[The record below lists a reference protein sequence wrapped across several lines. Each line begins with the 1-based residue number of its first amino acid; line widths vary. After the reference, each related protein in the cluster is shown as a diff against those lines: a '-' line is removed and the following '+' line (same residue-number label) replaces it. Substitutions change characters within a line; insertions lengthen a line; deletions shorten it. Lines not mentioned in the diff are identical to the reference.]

1 MDVLDYSKSSSLF
14 RIKYELKYLF
24 FGFLL
29 TASVSTLFIYLII
42 FLIDIEKTN
51 RYNSLITSVF
61 LAICTFISALLI
73 TTNIKKI
80 EVQKFKAVFIGIFCW
95 FIGEMTYMTYQF
107 ILNVPVPYPSIAEV
121 FYLLGYGFLIYHIY
135 VSFKNLYQNIP
146 IKPKSIILVSIL
158 VSLIPLI
165 SITHMLFTEIDFIS
179 QYIQITI
186 NLLYYILDSVILFFI
201 ILIIFKLPKNDHF
214 IYHWLLFCF
223 SMIFLTIADFGYTY
237 SATISTNLILMTEW
251 LWNVIYAFAYLFL
264 SASLIWYYKLIQLL
278 NKDLDETFNEDERKR
293 QRLALQGEYKEVYD
307 DHNKRFREN
316 IEDLSSIQNLT
327 KELVNNAKNE
337 ITILFCSSKWLTKK
351 DIQPIIN
358 TLKEKI
364 QQDGI
369 LIRLLVPISIND
381 ESLHYSLIK
390 NPNVMIRYFEK
401 TLTSDS
407 MILIADLQKVIVW
420 DTKNGKNHNNND
432 NNITQRYFAT
442 FTNREESVF
451 TYISSFEKI
460 WLLEKV
466 MKCNLD

>member
-1 MDVLDYSKSSSLF
+1 MIAV
-14 RIKYELKYLF
+14 
-24 FGFLL
+24 
-29 TASVSTLFIYLII
+29 
-42 FLIDIEKTN
+42 EKTN
-51 RYNSLITSVF
+51 RYNSLITLVS

-121 FYLLGYGFLIYHIY
+121 FYFLGYGFLIYHTY
-135 VSFKNLYQNIP
+135 VSFKNVYQSVS

-165 SITHMLFTEIDFIS
+165 SISHMFLAGIDFIS
-179 QYIQITI
+179 QSIQITI
-186 NLLYYILDSVILFFI
+186 NLLYYILDSTILFFVV
-201 ILIIFKLPKNDHF
+201 LIIFKLPKNDHF

-223 SMIFLTIADFGYTY
+223 SMVFNYCRFGYTC

-264 SASLIWYYKLIQLL
+264 SALLIWYYKVTQLL

-293 QRLALQGEYKEVYD
+293 QKLALQGEYKEVYD

-316 IEDLSSIQNLT
+316 IEDLSPIQNLT

-337 ITILFCSSKWLTKK
+337 INILFCSSNWLTKK

-364 QQDGI
+364 QKDRI

-381 ESLHYSLIK
+381 ESLHHSLIE
-390 NPNVMIRYFEK
+390 NPNVMLRYFEK

-407 MILIADLQKVIVW
+407 MILVADLQKVIVW
-420 DTKNGKNHNNND
+420 DTKKGNNN
-432 NNITQRYFAT
+432 NNNNNNNNGNNSIERYFAI
-442 FTNREESVF
+442 FTNREEFVF
-451 TYISSFEKI
+451 TYVSSFEKI